1 MKSQVGNYPKGE
13 LTMFA
18 TVARFCITRRRWV
31 LAAWML
37 LLVIGL
43 AAVIP
48 LFGALKNSGSATGS
62 ESARGAAIV
71 DKATSMGPTAVVL
84 VKGPPVNAPST
95 RAAVRA
101 LTAKLERVPNVTGAV
116 NAYTSPDP
124 QLRARDGHASL
135 IVVSLRKSA
144 GMMAQNMSVTT
155 MRADAAG
162 SVPGAQV
169 KVGGDAGAMA
179 DNMNASEHDLTRAS
193 LISLPILLI
202 VLLFIFRGLRA
213 ALLPITAALAAMAT
227 TFIALLGVT
236 YVTSLAPYALDV
248 VMLLGMG
255 LAVDYSLLMVNRFRE
270 ARASGGD
277 VADAVVHTV
286 ATAGR
291 TVTFS
296 ALTVATALSG
306 LFFFADPTFTSV
318 AISGIATI
326 LIALAAALTL
336 IPALLAAWGPKLKA
350 APRQDAKDG
359 LFGRLARTV
368 QARPLVAALGV
379 AGLLAVAVLPFLHAN
394 YGLGDPRTLPASSQ
408 SRQVDQT
415 LLASFPGMQAD
426 PIQVVARIPAS
437 DPHVGAYA
445 ASLAHQPGVA
455 AVSIEHGLRGNV
467 SVIDVTPAGSTQG
480 STAQH
485 LVGVLRDHRPAFRTY
500 VTGSAAS
507 LADFK
512 AEISSRAPYAAA
524 WIALATFALLFLMTG
539 SVLIPVKA
547 LVMNVLS
554 LGATFGA
561 LVWVF
566 QDGHFASLLGFTAFG
581 AIEAWTPVI
590 IFTFA
595 FGLSMDYEVFLLSR
609 IKEAHDEGNSTNDAV
624 ANGLQRSG
632 RIITSAALAIMIVF
646 LGFATGQT
654 LGIKEM
660 GLALAI
666 AVAVDATLIRCVLVP
681 ATMTLLGDANWWAPA
696 PLRRLYRRI
705 GLHEAPAGPASHAR
719 PAATR
724 PPAKAGPGASPS
736 RELVS
741 AEATREED
749 LLPIA

>member
-1 MKSQVGNYPKGE
+1 
-13 LTMFA
+13 MFA
-18 TVARFCITRRRWV
+18 TVARFVVTHRRWV

-37 LLVIGL
+37 LFVVGL
-43 AAVIP
+43 AALIP
-48 LFGALKNSGSATGS
+48 LFGKLTYSSGSGTS

-84 VKGPPVNAPST
+84 VKGPPVNGPAT
-95 RAAVRA
+95 RAAVQA
-101 LTAKLERVPNVTGAV
+101 LTARLERVPNVTGAV

-124 QLRARDGHASL
+124 QLRATDGHASL
-135 IVVSLRKSA
+135 IVVSLAKSA
-144 GMMAQNMSVTT
+144 GMMNQNMAVTT
-155 MRADAAG
+155 MRAGAAG
-162 SVPGAQV
+162 SVAGAQV

-179 DNMNASEHDLTRAS
+179 DNMKASENDLLRGTMIAF
-193 LISLPILLI
+193 P
-202 VLLFIFRGLRA
+202 VLLVALFFIFGGLRA
-213 ALLPITAALAAMAT
+213 ALLPLIAGLTAMAA
-227 TFIALLGVT
+227 TFIPLVGVT

-248 VMLLGMG
+248 VMLFGLG

-270 ARASGGD
+270 ARGGGAD
-277 VADAVVHTV
+277 VAGAVQHTV

-306 LFFFADPTFTSV
+306 LLAFGDPTFTSV
-318 AISGIATI
+318 AISGIATV
-326 LIALAAALTL
+326 LVALAAAVTL
-336 IPALLAAWGPKLKA
+336 LPALLAAWGPKLKMA
-350 APRQDAKDG
+350 HRQQAQDG
-359 LFGRLARTV
+359 FFGKLARRV
-368 QARPLVAALGV
+368 QRRPILAA
-379 AGLLAVAVLPFLHAN
+379 AGISALLLAAALPFLHAN
-394 YGLGDPRTLPASSQ
+394 YGLGDPRTLPQGSESH
-408 SRQVDQT
+408 QVDQA

-426 PIQVVARIPAS
+426 PVQVVARIPAS
-437 DPHVGAYA
+437 DPRVGAYA

-455 AVSIEHGLRGNV
+455 AVSVERGLHGNV
-467 SVIDVTPAGSTQG
+467 SVIDVTPTGSTQG

-485 LVGVLRDHRPAFRTY
+485 LVSVLRDHRPAFRSY

-512 AEISSRAPYAAA
+512 AEIAGRAPFAAA

-566 QDGHFASLLGFTAFG
+566 QDGHLASLLGFTAFG
-581 AIEAWTPVI
+581 AIEAWAPVI

-609 IKEAHDEGNSTNDAV
+609 IKEAYDETGNTNDAV
-624 ANGLQRSG
+624 AHGLQRSG

-646 LGFATGQT
+646 LGFAAGQT

-666 AVAVDATLIRCVLVP
+666 AVAVDATLVRCVLVP
-681 ATMTLLGDANWWAPA
+681 ATMTLLGKANWWAPA
-696 PLRRLYRRI
+696 PLRRLHRSF
-705 GLHEAPAGPASHAR
+705 GLHEVPALPAAGAPSAGPPATPAGNRYEPVGGQAR
-719 PAATR
+719 
-724 PPAKAGPGASPS
+724 
-736 RELVS
+736 RE
-741 AEATREED
+741 EDMREED
-749 LLPIA
+749 LQPVV